1 LNGRGPDILTIEMEH
16 DCTVLTSLDERA
28 NFEDIEV
35 LITDDDIVYIS
46 QLTADTSKAQ
56 VLELSFQQ
64 LRDILAGMELPEG
77 AYYIKGQE
85 AREL

>member
-1 LNGRGPDILTIEMEH
+1 MLTIEMEH
-16 DCTVLTSLDERA
+16 DCTILTSLDERGS
-28 NFEDIEV
+28 FEDVEV
-35 LITDDDIVYIS
+35 IISDDSIVYIS

-85 AREL
+85 ARVI

>member
-1 LNGRGPDILTIEMEH
+1 MAGSVNKVILIGNLGRDP
-16 DCTVLTSLDERA
+16 
-28 NFEDIEV
+28 EV
-35 LITDDDIVYIS
+35 R
-46 QLTADTSKAQ
+46 
-56 VLELSFQQ
+56 SFQQ

>member
-1 LNGRGPDILTIEMEH
+1 MLTIEMEH
-16 DCTVLTSLDERA
+16 DCVALTSLDERD

-46 QLTADTSKAQ
+46 QLTAGTSKAQ

-77 AYYIKGQE
+77 AYYIKGQG
-85 AREL
+85 AREI

>member
-1 LNGRGPDILTIEMEH
+1 MLTIEMEH
-16 DCTVLTSLDERA
+16 DCTILTSLDEQGS
-28 NFEDIEV
+28 FEDVEV
-35 LITDDDIVYIS
+35 IISDDSVVYIS

-85 AREL
+85 AREI

>member
-1 LNGRGPDILTIEMEH
+1 MLTIEIEH
-16 DCTVLTSLDERA
+16 DCTMLTSLDERA

-46 QLTADTSKAQ
+46 QLTAGTSKAQ

-64 LRDILAGMELPEG
+64 LRDILAGMELPES

-85 AREL
+85 ARTL

>member
-1 LNGRGPDILTIEMEH
+1 MLTIEMEH
-16 DCTVLTSLDERA
+16 DCTILTSLDERGS
-28 NFEDIEV
+28 FEDVEII
-35 LITDDDIVYIS
+35 ITDDSVVYIS

-85 AREL
+85 AREI

>member
-1 LNGRGPDILTIEMEH
+1 MLTIEMEH
-16 DCTVLTSLDERA
+16 DCTILTSLDERGS
-28 NFEDIEV
+28 FEDVEV
-35 LITDDDIVYIS
+35 IISDDSVVYIS

-85 AREL
+85 ARVI

>member
-1 LNGRGPDILTIEMEH
+1 MLTIEMEH
-16 DCTVLTSLDERA
+16 DCTILTSLDERGS
-28 NFEDIEV
+28 FEDVEV
-35 LITDDDIVYIS
+35 IISDDSVVYIS

-85 AREL
+85 AREI

>member
-1 LNGRGPDILTIEMEH
+1 MLTIEMEH
-16 DCTVLTSLDERA
+16 DCTVLTSLDERGS
-28 NFEDIEV
+28 FEDVEV
-35 LITDDDIVYIS
+35 IISDDSVVYIS

-85 AREL
+85 AREI